1 MFLFGDRNI
10 PNLDN
15 TTSIYNSTSGSTI
28 PSKINSCLIW
38 GRWIHVWTYLN
49 LYKWVWRNQ
58 HDQVIKWLWLSWLRS
73 NFHLQKDGFLSS
85 FAEISDVGYSPSCNL
100 GFKVSSKK
108 ASSSDP
114 EVGKRQFFC
123 LNQYQLLTFEKETH
137 IYTWSLEGKKSS
149 QVLINMILS
158 RRTRWLILWTAKEKL
173 LKF

>member
-108 ASSSDP
+108 AAALILKLENDSSFASTNINYWP
-114 EVGKRQFFC
+114 SRKKHTSIRGPWREKKAPT
-123 LNQYQLLTFEKETH
+123 YQL
-137 IYTWSLEGKKSS
+137 TWYYPEGQDDLFCGQPKK
-149 QVLINMILS
+149 N
-158 RRTRWLILWTAKEKL
+158 
-173 LKF
+173 F

>member
-73 NFHLQKDGFLSS
+73 SFHLQKTDSYHPLPKSAMWVILHLVF
-85 FAEISDVGYSPSCNL
+85 YL

-137 IYTWSLEGKKSS
+137 IYTWSLEGKGSS

-158 RRTRWLILWTAKEKL
+158 RRTRWLICGQPKKN
-173 LKF
+173 F